1 MRFTIQ
7 SVLLSL
13 FLIIFVVVA
22 SIAVHAELVLS
33 ALDAGLGQLGNKRA
47 PALIMLGQMHND
59 ASDVRDAE
67 SRIVFGSND
76 LVEASKA
83 DRETARRRIDSN
95 LENYAPTMVDAG
107 DRELI
112 QKFKELW
119 NLSETRWRE
128 TSGALDAGRRDAA
141 VSLFSGP
148 SKKAYDEAADAI
160 QKAVDDIA
168 GNVRDEIAENRSSV
182 AVYRTVTLV
191 GALISALA
199 IAVGVFVAFARVA
212 RPVRALVESMD
223 RLAKGERDAPI
234 PFVDRAD
241 EVGDMARSVLVFQK
255 TAQENE
261 QLSHDAARNRA
272 SLDAQREE
280 GEKAQRAAIEGERS
294 VVVASIGAA
303 LAKLAE
309 RDLTHRIAADL
320 PSSYAKL
327 KSDFNDA
334 AERLSE
340 ALQAVSAGSEAI
352 RDGASDLSRAATD
365 LSTRTE
371 RQAAGVEET
380 SSQLSAITANVRK
393 TSGNV
398 EQARD
403 VVRAARQR
411 AELSSAIVS
420 ETVSAMTDI
429 AASSSQMGRIIGVID
444 EIAFQTNLLAL
455 NAGVEAARAGDAGR
469 GFAVVASEV
478 RALAQRSADAAKEI
492 KTLISVAGA
501 QVGRGV
507 ELVGNTGRSL
517 EQIALE
523 VAQIDGIVSAIA
535 GSALEQSNN
544 LNGVNGAIGDIERAT
559 QDSAAKSDESRAA
572 CQSLFQE
579 TEDLSRIVSSFRIRA
594 KASDGAAR
602 ARLVA

>member
-1 MRFTIQ
+1 MRFTIK
-7 SVLLSL
+7 SVLFSL

-22 SIAVHAELVLS
+22 SIAVHAGFVLS
-33 ALDAGLGQLGNKRA
+33 ALDAGLGQLGDKRA
-47 PALIMLGQMHND
+47 PALIMLGQMNND
-59 ASDVRDAE
+59 GSDVRDAE
-67 SRIVFGSND
+67 SRIVFGPIER
-76 LVEASKA
+76 LEASKA
-83 DRETARRRIDSN
+83 DREAARRRIDIN
-95 LENYAPTMVDAG
+95 LEKYAPTMVDAG
-107 DRELI
+107 DRELF

-119 NLSETRWRE
+119 NVSEARWRE
-128 TSGALDAGRRDAA
+128 TSGALDAGRRDSAA
-141 VSLFSGP
+141 ILFSGP

-160 QKAVDDIA
+160 QKAVEDIA
-168 GNVRDEIAENRSSV
+168 GNVRDEIAESRNSV
-182 AVYRTVTLV
+182 AFDRTVTLV
-191 GALISALA
+191 GALIAVFA
-199 IAVGVFVAFARVA
+199 IAVGVFVAFSRIA
-212 RPVRALVESMD
+212 RPIHALVEAMD
-223 RLAKGERDAPI
+223 RLAKGERDSPI

-261 QLSHDAARNRA
+261 QLSRDAARSRA
-272 SLDAQREE
+272 SLDAQREH
-280 GEKAQRAAIEGERS
+280 GEKAQRAAIETERS
-294 VVVASIGAA
+294 VVVASIGEA

-320 PSSYAKL
+320 PPSYAKL

-334 AERLSE
+334 AERLSDS
-340 ALQAVSAGSEAI
+340 LQAVASGAEAI
-352 RDGASDLSRAATD
+352 RDGASDLSRAAID

-380 SSQLSAITANVRK
+380 STQLSAITTNVRK

-411 AELSSAIVS
+411 AEMSSSIVS
-420 ETVSAMTDI
+420 EAVSAMTDI
-429 AASSSQMGRIIGVID
+429 AASSSQMGQIIGVID

-455 NAGVEAARAGDAGR
+455 NAGVEAARAGDSGR

-492 KTLISVAGA
+492 KALISAAGA

-507 ELVGNTGRSL
+507 ELVGSTGRSL

-544 LNGVNGAIGDIERAT
+544 LNGVNGAIGDIERTT
-559 QDSAAKSDESRAA
+559 QDNAAKSDESRAA

-579 TEDLSRIVSSFRIRA
+579 TEDLSRIVSSFRLRA
-594 KASDGAAR
+594 KASDGGAR
-602 ARLVA
+602 APLVA